1 MKLPRNEGL
10 VLSALG
16 RLGGRSELS
25 QLSKITGLPDAAIS
39 RASLELSRKGLLRII
54 DSTVSVLKPTEEG
67 LSYARDKLPER
78 RLVELALRLGR
89 RAPVG
94 RLAGMLGLGD
104 DMLSIAIG
112 WVRRKGWGRVV
123 KEGGEL
129 LLEVEGPPAEGADER
144 LLRELADRGWAILE
158 ELDEEGRGAAALLKG
173 RSLLEETQRSR
184 REFELTESGW
194 AAIEE
199 GLEIESAITALT
211 PDLIRSG
218 KWREVELREY
228 DVAATP
234 PEVYPGKKHIF
245 VEFLEEAKRI
255 LLEMGFEE
263 YSGPYVE
270 TEFWNFDA
278 LFQPQDHPSREI
290 HDSYIVKNPSS
301 GWIEFPDL
309 VERVR
314 RVHEDGWITGSR
326 GWRYKWDRAVS
337 ERLVLRTQTT
347 AVSVRYL
354 STHKEPPIKMFC
366 ISNVF
371 RPDVLDAK
379 HSMEFVQLDGIIGD
393 WGINLRHLLGFLEE
407 FSRAIGLGE
416 VKFKPSYFPFTEP
429 SVESFARHPKM
440 GWIEFA
446 GAGMFRPEVLAP
458 LGIDFPVIAWGIGLD
473 RLAMIKLGIEDIRE
487 LRSTRLDWLRD
498 RPLM

>member
-1 MKLPRNEGL
+1 MPRNEGL
-10 VLSALG
+10 LLSTLG

-25 QLSKITGLPDAAIS
+25 QLSKITGLPDAAVS
-39 RASLELSRKGLLRII
+39 RASLELSRRGFLRII
-54 DSTVSVLKPTEEG
+54 DSTMNLLKPTEEG
-67 LSYARDKLPER
+67 MAYAKDKLPER
-78 RLVELALRLGR
+78 KLVELALRLGR
-89 RAPVG
+89 PPVK
-94 RLAGMLGLGD
+94 RLASLLGFDEGK
-104 DMLSIAIG
+104 LSIAIG
-112 WVRRKGWGRVV
+112 WVKRKGWGEVV

-129 LLEVEGPPAEGADER
+129 LLEVKGMPEEGADER
-144 LLRELADRGWAILE
+144 LLREIGERGWAILE
-158 ELDEEGRGAAALLKG
+158 GLDEEGRRAAALLRG
-173 RSLLEETQRSR
+173 RNLLEAIPRSR
-184 REFELTESGW
+184 KEFELTGEGW
-194 AAIEE
+194 AAVEE
-199 GLEIESAITALT
+199 GLEIESGITTLT
-211 PDLIRSG
+211 PELIRSG
-218 KWREVELREY
+218 KWREADLKEY
-228 DVAATP
+228 DVTASP
-234 PEVYPGKKHIF
+234 PEIHPGKKHVF
-245 VEFLEEAKRI
+245 MEFLEEAKRI

-270 TEFWNFDA
+270 TEFWNFDV

-290 HDSYIVKNPSS
+290 HDSYILKSPGS

-309 VERVR
+309 MEKVR

-326 GWRYKWDRAVS
+326 GWRYRWDRAVS

-393 WGINLRHLLGFLEE
+393 EGINLRHLLGFLRE

-429 SVESFARHPKM
+429 SVESFAEHPKI

-458 LGIDFPVIAWGIGLD
+458 LGIGFPVIAWGIGLD
-473 RLAMIKLGIEDIRE
+473 RLAMIKLGIDDIRE
-487 LRSTRLDWLRD
+487 LRSTRLDWLREK
-498 RPLM
+498 PLI